1 MTMTPDEIV
10 RDFRNAKHPY
20 KQITILAEL
29 NGCGKDNIIDVLRAQ
44 GLSEDEIYAGK
55 PGRKVIPGRKAT
67 ELTELT
73 ESVQAEEEAFEQKTV
88 ATERPDLSVVINV
101 VKSRMSDI
109 TDKLESLTRER
120 ERLEALHTEISN
132 SIRLTVSELNRHEDV
147 LNLLM
152 DLNGDAI

>member
-10 RDFRNAKHPY
+10 RDFRNAKQPY
-20 KQITILAEL
+20 KQIKILAEL

-67 ELTELT
+67 ELTE
-73 ESVQAEEEAFEQKTV
+73 SVQAEEEAFEQETV
-88 ATERPDLSVVINV
+88 ATERPDLSVAINV
-101 VKSRMSDI
+101 VKSRMSDL

-120 ERLEALHTEISN
+120 ERGWRRC
-132 SIRLTVSELNRHEDV
+132 IRRYRIASASPFLSST
-147 LNLLM
+147 
-152 DLNGDAI
+152 AIKTCSTCSWI